1 MKKTLLPL
9 LVFGL
14 VCCTPQEQ
22 ANLQVSITTNDTIG
36 RDMTIGPMGNY
47 EAVCEMPL
55 TDGSYSA
62 NLPTSPTGF
71 YSLVSVKGQSQ
82 SILPFYVPTTRAKAS
97 AQITFGERGAIE
109 VNGSR
114 DNEALAAYTMAYTA
128 GNRALWNI
136 KEHHA
141 IHGRAILERFIT
153 DADSI
158 AKVYKCSAPVQEYL
172 KLWGYMNAY
181 DNYTSLQR
189 IMRVRTDEM
198 PFHRN
203 DLLPEAHTLFDTP
216 LAALFPNTTAIVIAS
231 IPEKDNLPG
240 ALSYVEQHYTDST
253 LKKKVMEGIATRYVN
268 RYDYAQGYE
277 QGLECLQQ
285 AIAQYEL
292 EPQHATNFA
301 KRRCT
306 VPGQPFPTGIVLKD
320 REGRTVDF
328 ATFKGKYVYIDMW
341 ASWCVP
347 CLREVPVLQQ
357 LEKKLK
363 NKKVEFVSISIDA
376 SEEAWKNKLVEKN
389 MHGHQLWNPG
399 STLGEA
405 LGVRG
410 IPFFA
415 IYDPDG
421 NLYIHGAPR
430 PSQGAGLVELLE
442 GLK

>member
-9 LVFGL
+9 LAFGL

-47 EAVCEMPL
+47 ETVYEMPL
-55 TDGSYSA
+55 NEGAYSTS
-62 NLPTSPTGF
+62 LPTSSTGF
-71 YSLVSVKGQSQ
+71 YSVVSVKGQSQ

-109 VNGSR
+109 VDGSR

-268 RYDYAQGYE
+268 RYDYTQGYE

-341 ASWCVP
+341 ASWCAP
-347 CLREVPVLQQ
+347 CKAEIPNLRELHNTYKDKGLTVLGLFVWDKKENLKKAMEEEGIDWPQ
-357 LEKKLK
+357 LFDKDMTAPQIYG
-363 NKKVEFVSISIDA
+363 VS
-376 SEEAWKNKLVEKN
+376 
-389 MHGHQLWNPG
+389 
-399 STLGEA
+399 
-405 LGVRG
+405 G
-410 IPFFA
+410 IPHIILFA
-415 IYDPDG
+415 PDG
-421 NLYIHGAPR
+421 TILMRRLRGQHMIDVVNE
-430 PSQGAGLVELLE
+430 VM
-442 GLK
+442 KK